1 MTVWAG
7 RLVRTQGQDSNS
19 EFYQCYWTKLH
30 GQFSEDG
37 SIIGTEDALRGTEDA
52 LHCARRAV
60 ERAWAERGGSLHLMA
75 LDWQKAFDSI
85 NTESMLNALCRFG
98 LPSHFCSVIKSIYTD
113 RRFEVRESKVTSER
127 ERQDSGICQGW
138 PFSPFL
144 FITVMSLLMHDAKE
158 LMPSDCRDACNAN
171 LLFDL
176 LYTDRLVET
185 FALAVERA
193 GATYGMTL
201 HWGKTQALSVGT
213 TSKLRRPDGTDFDEA
228 SSLQYLGGLICADG
242 RADSEVSRK
251 IGCAKSA
258 FNRLQKV
265 WSHSGV
271 TLKQKLLFLDGCVM
285 AKLRHGLASLWLV
298 TAQRRRLDGFQARC
312 LRRLLH
318 IPAAFVS
325 RISNKEVFKRA
336 DVRPLSEQLLKHQ
349 LLLLRKVA
357 ISTVGGPL
365 RRDSF
370 VGATTQPQIG
380 RFVRRIGRPRQ
391 DWTSQL
397 LCEGNQL
404 MGTLQFQAFLSDN
417 SDGAN
422 ARWKAEV
429 EKLF

>member
-1 MTVWAG
+1 
-7 RLVRTQGQDSNS
+7 
-19 EFYQCYWTKLH
+19 
-30 GQFSEDG
+30 
-37 SIIGTEDALRGTEDA
+37 
-52 LHCARRAV
+52 
-60 ERAWAERGGSLHLMA
+60 
-75 LDWQKAFDSI
+75 
-85 NTESMLNALCRFG
+85 
-98 LPSHFCSVIKSIYTD
+98 
-113 RRFEVRESKVTSER
+113 
-127 ERQDSGICQGW
+127 
-138 PFSPFL
+138 
-144 FITVMSLLMHDAKE
+144 MSFLMHDAME
-158 LMPSDCRDACNAN
+158 LMPSDCKDACNAN

-176 LYTDRLVET
+176 LYADDTLLVGCDARLVET

-228 SSLQYLGGLICADG
+228 SSLQYLGGVICADG
-242 RADSEVSRK
+242 RADSEVFRK

-285 AKLRHGLASLWLV
+285 AKLRYGLASLWLV

-336 DVRPLSEQLLKHQ
+336 DVRPSSQQLLKHQ

-370 VGATTQPQIG
+370 VDATTQPRIG
-380 RFVRRIGRPRQ
+380 RFVKRIGRPRQ

-397 LCEGNQL
+397 LWEGSQL
-404 MGTLQFQAFLSDN
+404 MAALQFQAFLTATSIYYAFLYCGRPGPCMYLCACALI
-417 SDGAN
+417 GATV
-422 ARWKAEV
+422 ATLVSSCLE
-429 EKLF
+429 